1 MRALMASSGDWEE
14 ARHRGAVALDAVD
27 LDGAAVLL
35 HHLVAD
41 GQPQAEP
48 ALLGGEE
55 RIEDARARR
64 RRIAAALVEHLHLH
78 HAALARAHVDLAEE
92 RVHAHARGEREQAA

>member
-1 MRALMASSGDWEE
+1 MRALMASSRDRQE
-14 ARHRGAVALDAVD
+14 ARHRGAVAFDAVD

-35 HHLVAD
+35 HDLGAD
-41 GQPQAEP
+41 GQAEAEP

-64 RRIAAALVEHLHLH
+64 RRDAAALVEHLHLH
-78 HAALARAHVDLAEE
+78 HAALPRAHVHLAEE
-92 RVHAHARGEREQAA
+92 RRPEEPTSELQ